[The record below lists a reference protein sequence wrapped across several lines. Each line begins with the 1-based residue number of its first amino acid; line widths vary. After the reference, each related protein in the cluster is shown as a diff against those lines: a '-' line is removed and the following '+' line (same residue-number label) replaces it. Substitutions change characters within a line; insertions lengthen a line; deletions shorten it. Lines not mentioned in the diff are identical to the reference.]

1 MVALQLACPRPI
13 PFTHTVLS
21 SHFQIPLEE
30 LLDDLEALQLA
41 GGAGDGEDEEE
52 DMEDDDMEEA

>member
-1 MVALQLACPRPI
+1 M
-13 PFTHTVLS
+13 LS

-41 GGAGDGEDEEE
+41 GGAGDGEDEEG